1 MKVTWLLAFAYFL
14 SIASTQAQEVVDS
27 IKFNAKDSALP
38 MPTDPTT
45 DFFQQ
50 GEKIKATDKVSLI
63 MLNKKATKLAAFL
76 KSPDM
81 QFADHVLSDLD
92 NDGRKELLISNFT
105 GGAHCCDEI
114 YVFKNSTATKYQQV
128 AKLFA
133 GQTLITRG
141 NEFIY
146 SFGEHLGYFFTC
158 YACGYSDTSDAAPIE
173 VRSIALHYSKGKMF
187 VVPGTTEL
195 RSIINDNLGKLGELP
210 YEELE
215 EDVAQDNGLRKE
227 FAMNLAVFYYSFGRN
242 LTATQALFNKYYK
255 YPDAIKVWQ
264 AFTKQLQYIRKANV
278 F

>member
-1 MKVTWLLAFAYFL
+1 MHFSLRAGIFAVLMLNVFLLK
-14 SIASTQAQEVVDS
+14 AQEVVDTS
-27 IKFNAKDSALP
+27 RFNATDTSK
-38 MPTDPTT
+38 PTDPTT

-50 GEKIKATDKVSLI
+50 GEKITATDKVSLV
-63 MLNKKATKLAAFL
+63 MLNKRMIKLGSFL
-76 KSPDM
+76 KSAAM
-81 QFADHVLSDLD
+81 ENADHVLADLD

-114 YVFKNSTATKYQQV
+114 YIFKNLTPTKYQQV

-133 GQTLITRG
+133 GQTLITRN

-173 VRSIALHYSKGKMF
+173 IRSIALQYSKGKM
-187 VVPGTTEL
+187 VIMPGNQEL

-215 EDVAQDNGLRKE
+215 EDIAQDNGLRKE

-242 LTATQALFNKYYK
+242 LAATQALFNKYYK
-255 YPDAIKVWQ
+255 YPDAKKVWQ
-264 AFTKQLQYIRKANV
+264 AFAKQLQYIRKENV